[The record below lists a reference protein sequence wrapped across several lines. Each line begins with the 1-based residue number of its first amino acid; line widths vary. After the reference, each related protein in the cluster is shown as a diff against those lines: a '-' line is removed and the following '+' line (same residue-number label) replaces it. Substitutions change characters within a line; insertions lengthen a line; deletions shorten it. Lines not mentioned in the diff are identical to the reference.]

1 MLRVSGEATNT
12 NCIVFGL
19 TRPGLEPTIYQT
31 RGEHANHC
39 LSIFF
44 WTLYYISSDLRI
56 LVTFGN
62 FKLVM
67 AWSGCLR
74 VIVLLATFCNIII
87 NIIYIRRELVHVVYT
102 K

>member
-31 RGEHANHC
+31 RGEHANH
-39 LSIFF
+39 SI
-44 WTLYYISSDLRI
+44 TDAVLVYEEYSIVCMVYLYRH
-56 LVTFGN
+56 VQF
-62 FKLVM
+62 
-67 AWSGCLR
+67 
-74 VIVLLATFCNIII
+74 LATFCNIII